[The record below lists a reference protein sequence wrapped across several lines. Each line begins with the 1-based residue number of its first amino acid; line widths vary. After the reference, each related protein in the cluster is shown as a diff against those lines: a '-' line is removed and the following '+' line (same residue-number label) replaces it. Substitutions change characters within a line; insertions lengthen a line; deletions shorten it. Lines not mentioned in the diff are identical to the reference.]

1 MATRPRVYALS
12 PLAEQD
18 LEAIYLYTLRT
29 WSREQA
35 LSYHS
40 DLVAAFEGLAAG
52 DQAGPPGDHSRR
64 VSQVAGRLAHGVFS
78 HRPRHHRNH
87 PGVAPVHGCA
97 ATPQTLIDP
106 RFGTCA

>member
-1 MATRPRVYALS
+1 MATQPRVYALS

-52 DQAGPPGDHSRR
+52 TKRGRPAIIRDAYLKLPVGSHMVFFRIAHDTIEIIR
-64 VSQVAGRLAHGVFS
+64 VLHQSMDA
-78 HRPRHHRNH
+78 PRHLK
-87 PGVAPVHGCA
+87 P
-97 ATPQTLIDP
+97 
-106 RFGTCA
+106 